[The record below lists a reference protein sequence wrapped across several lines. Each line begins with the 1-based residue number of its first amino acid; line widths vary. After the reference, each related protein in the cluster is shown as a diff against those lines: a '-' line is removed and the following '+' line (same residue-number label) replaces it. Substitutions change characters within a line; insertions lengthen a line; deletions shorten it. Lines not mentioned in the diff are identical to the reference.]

1 MAPLAKPTYKV
12 GKFPFI
18 PLSGKEAAL
27 VAQAAAASGL
37 TRGDDSRLWER
48 DKELWLFPA
57 ELEPLFGKVRFSRI
71 GLKLAERFPKGFRWQ
86 HEAAIALA
94 GTGGKPHFELDAAL
108 AQEWYHGRDLYP
120 EQPPAG
126 VNASSPTGPA
136 AGHRQA
142 HRQPHQNNLP
152 RELVRDGALDFHL

>member
-1 MAPLAKPTYKV
+1 M
-12 GKFPFI
+12 
-18 PLSGKEAAL
+18 
-27 VAQAAAASGL
+27 
-37 TRGDDSRLWER
+37 ER

-126 VNASSPTGPA
+126 DECIVTYRG
-136 AGHRQA
+136 
-142 HRQPHQNNLP
+142 QPLGIAKRIGSRIKNNLP